1 MCNAAWPPRSKTP
14 LSSSMCRAA
23 LATRALDLLILVGQ
37 HAIKLEQPVSKP
49 LRDLDLAGPHFVGRG
64 GPGDD
69 ALGGSTR
76 MRDTE
81 SAASDSDVYHN
92 VVSSRAHYAL
102 ETRAQQA
109 SNS

>member
-1 MCNAAWPPRSKTP
+1 
-14 LSSSMCRAA
+14 
-23 LATRALDLLILVGQ
+23 
-37 HAIKLEQPVSKP
+37 
-49 LRDLDLAGPHFVGRG
+49 VGRG